1 MKISKDLEIDMGHA
15 VTNHN
20 SKCKHL
26 HGHRYTIRA
35 TVDDK
40 LITSGSA
47 EGMVIDFSDL
57 KKCMMDVLDAPYD
70 HAFVIWE
77 EDPRAKILTEAHEMW
92 HNDFTKF
99 HTLPFVPT
107 AENLARYWFALLKN
121 ELEAVYNIKL
131 YQIDVWETPTSCA
144 VYTAEEHNQEL
155 HEIEQML
162 AFAHGERI
170 GR

>member
-1 MKISKDLEIDMGHA
+1 MKISKELEIDMGHA

-26 HGHRYTIRA
+26 HGHRYRIRT

-40 LITSGSA
+40 LITSGSS

-57 KKCMMDVLDAPYD
+57 KRCMTEVIDTPYD
-70 HAFVIWE
+70 HAFAIWE
-77 EDPRAKILTEAHEMW
+77 DDPRADILQDAHDMW
-92 HNDFTKF
+92 HNDYNKF

-121 ELEAVYNIKL
+121 ELEAVYGIKM
-131 YQIDVWETPTSCA
+131 YQIEVWETPTSCA
-144 VYTAEEHNQEL
+144 VYTVDEYTAEL
-155 HEIEQML
+155 DEIEEML
-162 AFAHGERI
+162 RTITKEDLE
-170 GR
+170 

>member
-1 MKISKDLEIDMGHA
+1 MRISKELEIDMGHT

-26 HGHRYTIRA
+26 HGHRYRIRA

-40 LITSGSA
+40 LITEGSA

-57 KKCMMDVLDAPYD
+57 KKAMTDAIDTPFD
-70 HAFVIWE
+70 HAFVIWKD
-77 EDPRAKILTEAHEMW
+77 DPRAVILSKAHEMW
-92 HNDFTKF
+92 HNDFNKF
-99 HTLPFVPT
+99 HKLTFVPT

-131 YQIDVWETPTSCA
+131 HQIEVWETPSSSA
-144 VYTAEEHNQEL
+144 LYTIDEYNSESKEL
-155 HEIEQML
+155 SEML
-162 AFAHGERI
+162 KK
-170 GR
+170 

>member
-1 MKISKDLEIDMGHA
+1 MRISKELELDMGHA

-26 HGHRYTIRA
+26 HGHRYRIRT

-40 LITSGSA
+40 LITEGSA

-57 KKCMMDVLDAPYD
+57 KKCMMDVLDAPFD

-77 EDPRAKILTEAHEMW
+77 EDPRVELLEQAHEMW
-92 HNDFTKF
+92 HNDYNKF
-99 HTLPFVPT
+99 HLLPFVPT

-121 ELEAVYNIKL
+121 ELDAIYNIKL
-131 YQIDVWETPTSCA
+131 YQIEVWETPTSCA
-144 VYTAEEHNQEL
+144 VYTIEEFEKEL
-155 HEIEQML
+155 SDLEDMLKLVSKEEIE
-162 AFAHGERI
+162 
-170 GR
+170 